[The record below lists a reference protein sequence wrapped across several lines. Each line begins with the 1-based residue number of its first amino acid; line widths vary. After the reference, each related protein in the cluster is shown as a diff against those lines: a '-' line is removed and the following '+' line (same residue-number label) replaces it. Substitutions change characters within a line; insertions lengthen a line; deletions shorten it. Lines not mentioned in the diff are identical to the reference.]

1 MKKIRVFYDDKKF
14 ETLDLDNIGCGI
26 SINKK
31 DNSIKA
37 QYYDKTTLK
46 SINRKIKK
54 LNGWLPYSETCN
66 CLLRDGMCKCC
77 WLCDIDLCP
86 IDEKVI

>member
-1 MKKIRVFYDDKKF
+1 MNKIKVYYDENKF
-14 ETLDLDNIGCGI
+14 EILDLDNIDCGI

-46 SINRKIKK
+46 SMNRKIKK

-66 CLLRDGMCKCC
+66 CLLRDNYCFCC
-77 WLCDIDLCP
+77 GLNETEYCP
-86 IDEKVI
+86 IKG